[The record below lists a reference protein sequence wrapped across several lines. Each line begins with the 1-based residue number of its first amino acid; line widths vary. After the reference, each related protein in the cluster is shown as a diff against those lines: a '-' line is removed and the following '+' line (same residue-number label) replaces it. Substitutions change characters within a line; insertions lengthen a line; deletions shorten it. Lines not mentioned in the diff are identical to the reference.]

1 MRLVFLVALVAAMR
15 HETLLQTRNST
26 VSAGGRRLVWV
37 GADKV
42 GLGNVLAGF
51 PDLYFR
57 ALREG
62 ATIVVGESHAITRD
76 LVRFFDVGFASESSA
91 RERSTCEP
99 SMRASPAST
108 CAKTYLSYKGLGAA
122 DVARLFGAN
131 ATAYCRPGPMLA
143 RRPLTRAAASPDE
156 ARARGAGTYER
167 YEGFSFRPNRTLPCG
182 LQYGLRALIRG
193 PGAGLAR
200 ALPELEALWDGDA
213 SRLAGL
219 VSRAPGEF
227 VYAVAVHVRTLLPH
241 FERTHFHRCSRG
253 GRCGG
258 LRENETAAETRR
270 WLDRPAVRGRWREI
284 ADDVE
289 NLCGGRAPCPVFVA
303 SELALVRADLAAV
316 LRGRA
321 ALDVDFLRAPSV
333 GHVEAAGRRL
343 AVDPG
348 ATAAERASPY
358 LDWYAL
364 ANARDIVVRRGHD
377 NLEPKASTYST
388 TARAWGLDIDRSLRR
403 GVPPCDGLV

>member
-1 MRLVFLVALVAAMR
+1 MRLVFLVALVAATR
-15 HETLLQTRNST
+15 HETLLRERNST

-37 GADKV
+37 GHDKV

-76 LVRFFDVGFASESSA
+76 LVRFFDVGFAS
-91 RERSTCEP
+91 ERSTCEP

-156 ARARGAGTYER
+156 ARARGAETYER
-167 YEGFSFRPNRTLPCG
+167 YEGFSFWPNRTLPCG

-219 VSRAPGEF
+219 VSRAPGDF

-241 FERTHFHRCSRG
+241 FERTQCHRSG
-253 GRCGG
+253 CGG
-258 LRENETAAETRR
+258 LRENETAAESIS
-270 WLDRPAVRGRWREI
+270 RG
-284 ADDVE
+284 
-289 NLCGGRAPCPVFVA
+289 
-303 SELALVRADLAAV
+303 SEK
-316 LRGRA
+316 G
-321 ALDVDFLRAPSV
+321 S
-333 GHVEAAGRRL
+333 
-343 AVDPG
+343 
-348 ATAAERASPY
+348 
-358 LDWYAL
+358 
-364 ANARDIVVRRGHD
+364 
-377 NLEPKASTYST
+377 
-388 TARAWGLDIDRSLRR
+388 
-403 GVPPCDGLV
+403 